1 MFKNLPQG
9 TKISITRS
17 IQKAFEQYMSDIEWD
32 EDKYNIEEF
41 IRTWRRYI
49 EDHASWFER
58 LSMEEKANPLFHQEL
73 ADKINQTIE
82 KILSEEPTSEQMNQ
96 LNALLEEKGKQDIT
110 YSSKAEA
117 KYWLEKLANK

>member
-17 IQKAFEQYMSDIEWD
+17 IQKAFEQYMSGIEWN

-41 IRTWRRYI
+41 IRTWRNYI

-58 LSMEEKANPLFHQEL
+58 LSREEKANPLFHQEL

-82 KILSEEPTSEQMNQ
+82 KILSEEPTNEQINQ
-96 LNALLEEKGKQDIT
+96 LNALLEEKGKEDIT

-117 KYWLEKLANK
+117 KYWLEKLANE